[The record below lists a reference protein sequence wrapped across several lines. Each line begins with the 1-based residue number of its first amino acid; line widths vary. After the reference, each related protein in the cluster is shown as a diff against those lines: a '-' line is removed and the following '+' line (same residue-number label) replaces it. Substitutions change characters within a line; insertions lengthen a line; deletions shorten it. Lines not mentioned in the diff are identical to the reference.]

1 MCPESRPAAER
12 GSWAGPALRCRPG
25 LCGLVER
32 CGRGSVAPSW
42 LWAVPPRRLAFQD
55 QDKQGAVPGC
65 PGEPRFLLGRGGGF
79 PLPRCFYK

>member
-1 MCPESRPAAER
+1 MRPESRLAAER
-12 GSWAGPALRCRPG
+12 GSWAGPALRYRPV
-25 LCGLVER
+25 LCSLVGR
-32 CGRGSVAPSW
+32 CGRDSVAPSR
-42 LWAVPPRRLAFQD
+42 LWAAPPCRLAFQD